1 MRASREGRATGADGV
16 IEFDGASFSY
26 DAHRVLDGVTMS
38 LDAGS
43 MHFLTG
49 RSGAGKTTLLRL
61 IYGAL
66 TPAEGV
72 VRVLG
77 RDMRTAT
84 RREVALLR
92 RRLGLVMQDS
102 DLLDHMSVRD
112 NIALPLRVSGAPA
125 DSHRRD
131 IEDLAAWVGLS
142 GRLDAFPPELSSG
155 ERQRVAVARAV
166 IGTPDIVIADEPTGD
181 VDEEAASRILDLFL
195 ELNAAGRTVIV
206 ATHDLALVRKAQGRS
221 KARTLRL
228 EGGALIRAGAAL

>member
-1 MRASREGRATGADGV
+1 M
-16 IEFDGASFSY
+16 IEFDAASFSY
-26 DAHRVLDGVTMS
+26 ETQRVLNGVS
-38 LDAGS
+38 LNLEAGS

-66 TPAEGV
+66 TPSDGV

-77 RDMRTAT
+77 RDMRSAS
-84 RREVALLR
+84 RREIALLR

-112 NIALPLRVSGAPA
+112 NIALPLRVSGVPVERH
-125 DSHRRD
+125 SRD
-131 IEDLAAWVGLS
+131 IDDLAAWVGLS
-142 GRLDAFPPELSSG
+142 GRLGALPPELSSG

-181 VDEEAASRILDLFL
+181 VDEEAASRILDLLL
-195 ELNAAGRTVIV
+195 ELNAAGRTVLV

>member
-1 MRASREGRATGADGV
+1 M
-16 IEFDGASFSY
+16 IEFDAASFSY
-26 DAHRVLDGVTMS
+26 DTRRVLSGVS
-38 LDAGS
+38 LSLEAGS
-43 MHFLTG
+43 IHFLTG

-66 TPAEGV
+66 TPSEGV

-77 RDMRTAT
+77 RDMRTAG
-84 RREVALLR
+84 RREIALLR

-102 DLLDHMSVRD
+102 DLLAHMCVRD
-112 NIALPLRVSGAPA
+112 NIALPLRVSGVPVERHA
-125 DSHRRD
+125 RD
-131 IEDLAAWVGLS
+131 IDDLAAWVGLS
-142 GRLDAFPPELSSG
+142 GRLDAFPSELSSG

-195 ELNAAGRTVIV
+195 ELNAAGRTVLV

-221 KARTLRL
+221 RARTLRL
-228 EGGALIRAGAAL
+228 EAGALIRAGAAL